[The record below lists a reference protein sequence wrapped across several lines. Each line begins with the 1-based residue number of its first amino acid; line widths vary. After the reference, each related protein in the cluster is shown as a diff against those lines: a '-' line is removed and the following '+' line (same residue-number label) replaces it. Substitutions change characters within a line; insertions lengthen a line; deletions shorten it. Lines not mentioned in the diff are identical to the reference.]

1 MNNNLTDRIKTIR
14 VSNAVSVG
22 TADANSSI
30 IDMSGYEGVRFIVA
44 YGTITDGPPAVKV
57 QQGAAANLSDAAD
70 LTGTSVAVADSDDN
84 KLAIVDVYAP
94 QERYVRCVVVRGGAT
109 GCVIDGIVAE
119 VYGARVEPV
128 TQDSTVAAAEKH
140 VSPAEGTA

>member
-1 MNNNLTDRIKTIR
+1 M
-14 VSNAVSVG
+14 
-22 TADANSSI
+22 
-30 IDMSGYEGVRFIVA
+30 
-44 YGTITDGPPAVKV
+44 
-57 QQGAAANLSDAAD
+57 
-70 LTGTSVAVADSDDN
+70 
-84 KLAIVDVYAP
+84 YAP